1 MIEELIPSEPE
12 IEGEDES
19 PEVEP
24 KESGEGEG
32 EQDCGAG
39 RRRPVTPEAFDAKF
53 RKVAREAIDGMDA
66 KSLLKNAS
74 AYKVMRELIVI
85 ADKSRLARLEKKAA
99 AKREARRKKALES
112 GNELDALRL
121 SAPVASE
128 AWDKG

>member
-1 MIEELIPSEPE
+1 VIEELIPSEPE

-19 PEVEP
+19 AEVEP
-24 KESGEGEG
+24 KESGEGE
-32 EQDCGAG
+32 QDGAG

-53 RKVAREAIDGMDA
+53 RKVAREASDGMDA

-128 AWDKG
+128 AWEH

>member
-1 MIEELIPSEPE
+1 MIEELIPSETE

-24 KESGEGEG
+24 KESGAGEPDG
-32 EQDCGAG
+32 GAG

-128 AWDKG
+128 AWEH